1 MKKENTLLVGL
12 AMTAAIIVVTY
23 AILVAPG
30 FLTDSGLNMT
40 EGVTNSSKAVY
51 DLHMIILW
59 ICIVIG
65 VLVFAAMFTSIYLH
79 RKSRGA
85 VAAKFTH
92 STKAEIIWT
101 TIPILIL
108 VVMAVPSTITLIEL
122 EDNSNPDIVIKIT
135 GYQWKWKYDYIDE
148 GISFYSSLTPE
159 SNAARLTGANIDPT
173 TVDNYL
179 LDVDN
184 RIVIPVDKKIGFL
197 ITADDVIH
205 SWWVPALG
213 WKQDAVPGFIN
224 QAWTRVNTPGVYRGQ
239 CAELCGKD
247 HGFMPIVLEAK
258 SAEDYAAWLVEQ
270 KSALAATE
278 AETQRIWSKTEL
290 MAKGEAVYAQQC
302 AGCHQNEGQGLA
314 PAFPAIAG
322 NSVTNGSVSKHIDIV
337 MNGSEGTAM
346 QAFSKTLTSAEIA
359 AALTYTRNAFG
370 NQTGDLIQ
378 PATIAKHNNG

>member
-12 AMTAAIIVVTY
+12 AMVAAVVAVTY

-65 VLVFAAMFTSIYLH
+65 VLVFAAMFTSIFLH

-85 VAAKFTH
+85 VAAKFSH

-101 TIPILIL
+101 TIPIIILII
-108 VVMAVPSTITLIEL
+108 MAVPSTKTLIEL
-122 EDNSNPDIVIKIT
+122 EDNSDPDMIIKIT

-148 GISFYSSLTPE
+148 GISFYSSLKAD
-159 SNAARLTGANIDPT
+159 SNAARLTGST
-173 TVDNYL
+173 TDVNSVENYL

-184 RIVIPVDKKIGFL
+184 RVVIPVGKKIGFL

-213 WKQDAVPGFIN
+213 WKQDAIPGFIN
-224 QAWTRVNTPGVYRGQ
+224 EAWTRVNEPGVYRGQ

-258 SAEDYAAWLVEQ
+258 SEADYAAWVADQ
-270 KSALAATE
+270 KRAMAATA
-278 AETQRIWSKTEL
+278 AETQRTWSKNEL

-302 AGCHQNEGQGLA
+302 SGCHQAEGQGLA
-314 PAFPAIAG
+314 PAFPALAG
-322 NSVTNGSVSKHIDIV
+322 SKVATSSVAKHIDVV

-346 QAFSKTLTSAEIA
+346 QAYSKTLTNAEIA

>member
-12 AMTAAIIVVTY
+12 AMTAAITVVTY

-65 VLVFAAMFTSIYLH
+65 ILVFAAMFTSIFLH

-122 EDNSNPDIVIKIT
+122 EDNSNPDIIIKIT

-148 GISFYSSLTPE
+148 DISFYSSLKAD
-159 SNAARLTGANIDPT
+159 SNAARLTGSNIDPT

-184 RIVIPVDKKIGFL
+184 RIVIPIGKKIGFL

-224 QAWTRVNTPGVYRGQ
+224 QAWTRVNEVGVYRGQ
-239 CAELCGKD
+239 CAELCGRG

-258 SAEDYAAWLVEQ
+258 SEEDYATWLVEQ
-270 KSALAATE
+270 KSALAVTQ

-302 AGCHQNEGQGLA
+302 AGCHQTDGQGLA
-314 PAFPAIAG
+314 PAFPAMAG
-322 NSVTNGSVSKHIDIV
+322 NPVTNGSISKHIDIV

-346 QAFSKTLTSAEIA
+346 QAFSKTLTDAEIA

>member
-12 AMTAAIIVVTY
+12 AMVAAVIAVTY

-65 VLVFAAMFTSIYLH
+65 VLVFAAMFTSIFLH

-85 VAAKFTH
+85 VAAKFSH

-101 TIPILIL
+101 TIPIIIL
-108 VVMAVPSTITLIEL
+108 VIMAVPSTKTLIEL
-122 EDNSNPDIVIKIT
+122 EDNSDPDMIIKIT

-148 GISFYSSLTPE
+148 GISFYSSLKAD
-159 SNAARLTGANIDPT
+159 SNAARLTGST
-173 TVDNYL
+173 TDVKTVENYL

-184 RIVIPVDKKIGFL
+184 RVVIPVGKKIGFL

-213 WKQDAVPGFIN
+213 WKQDAIPGFIN
-224 QAWTRVNTPGVYRGQ
+224 EAWTRVNEPGIYRGQ

-258 SAEDYAAWLVEQ
+258 SEADYAAWVADQ
-270 KSALAATE
+270 KRAMAATA
-278 AETQRIWSKTEL
+278 AETQRTWSKNEL

-302 AGCHQNEGQGLA
+302 AGCHQAEGQGLA
-314 PAFPAIAG
+314 PAFPALAG
-322 NSVTNGSVSKHIDIV
+322 SEVANGSVAKHIDV
-337 MNGSEGTAM
+337 VLNGSEGTAM
-346 QAFSKTLTSAEIA
+346 QAYSKTLTNAEIA

-370 NQTGDLIQ
+370 NQAGDLIQ

>member
-12 AMTAAIIVVTY
+12 AMTAAITAVTY

-65 VLVFAAMFTSIYLH
+65 ILVFAAMFTSIFLH

-85 VAAKFTH
+85 VAAKFDH

-108 VVMAVPSTITLIEL
+108 IVMAVPSTITLIEL
-122 EDNSNPDIVIKIT
+122 EDNSNPDIIIKIT

-148 GISFYSSLTPE
+148 GISFYSSLKAD
-159 SNAARLTGANIDPT
+159 SNAARMTGASIDPT

-184 RIVIPVDKKIGFL
+184 RIVIPVGKKIGFL

-224 QAWTRVNTPGVYRGQ
+224 QAWTRVNEVGVYRGQ
-239 CAELCGKD
+239 CAELCGRG

-258 SAEDYAAWLVEQ
+258 SEEDYAAWLVE
-270 KSALAATE
+270 KKRGLAVTE
-278 AETQRIWSKTEL
+278 TETQRIWSKTEL

-302 AGCHQNEGQGLA
+302 AGCHQTDGQGLA
-314 PAFPAIAG
+314 PAFPAMAG
-322 NSVTNGSVSKHIDIV
+322 NPVTNGSVSKHIDIV

-346 QAFSKTLTSAEIA
+346 QAFSKTLTNAEIA

>member
-12 AMTAAIIVVTY
+12 AMVAAVIAVTY
-23 AILVAPG
+23 AVLVAPG

-65 VLVFAAMFTSIYLH
+65 VLVFAAMFTSIFLH

-85 VAAKFTH
+85 VAAKFSH

-101 TIPILIL
+101 AIPILIL
-108 VVMAVPSTITLIEL
+108 IVMAVPSTKTLIEL
-122 EDNSNPDIVIKIT
+122 EDNSNPDMLIKIT
-135 GYQWKWKYDYIDE
+135 GYQWKWKYEYIDE
-148 GISFYSSLTPE
+148 GISFYSSLKAD
-159 SNAARLTGANIDPT
+159 SNAARLTGST
-173 TVDNYL
+173 TDVNTVENYL

-184 RIVIPVDKKIGFL
+184 RVVIPVGKKVGFL

-213 WKQDAVPGFIN
+213 WKQDAIPGFIN
-224 QAWTRVNTPGVYRGQ
+224 EAWTRVNEPGVYRGQ

-258 SAEDYAAWLVEQ
+258 SEEDYAVWLADQ
-270 KSALAATE
+270 KRAMAVTA
-278 AETQRIWSKTEL
+278 AETQRSWSKNEL

-302 AGCHQNEGQGLA
+302 AGCHQAEGQGLA
-314 PAFPAIAG
+314 PAFPALAG
-322 NSVTNGSVSKHIDIV
+322 SEVATGSLAKHIDIV
-337 MNGSEGTAM
+337 MNGSDGTAM
-346 QAFSKTLTSAEIA
+346 QAYSKTLTDAEIA

>member
-12 AMTAAIIVVTY
+12 AMLAAVIAVTY

-65 VLVFAAMFTSIYLH
+65 VLVFAAMFTSIFLH

-85 VAAKFTH
+85 VAAKFSH

-101 TIPILIL
+101 TIPIIILII
-108 VVMAVPSTITLIEL
+108 MAVPSTKTLIEL
-122 EDNSNPDIVIKIT
+122 EDNSDPDMIIKIT

-148 GISFYSSLTPE
+148 GISFYSSLKAD
-159 SNAARLTGANIDPT
+159 SNAARLTGST
-173 TVDNYL
+173 TDVNSVENYL

-184 RIVIPVDKKIGFL
+184 RVVIPVGKKIGFL

-213 WKQDAVPGFIN
+213 WKQDAIPGFIN
-224 QAWTRVNTPGVYRGQ
+224 EAWTRVNEPGVYRGQ

-258 SAEDYAAWLVEQ
+258 SEADYAAWVADQ
-270 KSALAATE
+270 KRAMAATA
-278 AETQRIWSKTEL
+278 AETQRTWSKNEL

-302 AGCHQNEGQGLA
+302 SGCHQAEGQGLA
-314 PAFPAIAG
+314 PAFPALAG
-322 NSVTNGSVSKHIDIV
+322 SKVATSSVAKHIDVV

-346 QAFSKTLTSAEIA
+346 QAYSKTLTNAEIA